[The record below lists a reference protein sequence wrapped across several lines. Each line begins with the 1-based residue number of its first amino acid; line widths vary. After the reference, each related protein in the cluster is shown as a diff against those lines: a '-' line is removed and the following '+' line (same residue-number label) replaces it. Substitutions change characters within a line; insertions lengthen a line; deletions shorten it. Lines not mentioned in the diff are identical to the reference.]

1 MKLIIKEK
9 YSKFPQ
15 RSLFGLLIF
24 EYIFIQKCIKINK
37 VVNLIDNFQILQIY
51 RIQKY
56 PSHIFDTKF
65 VCCVVW
71 IKYSYNYYS
80 IIYSQEYFAT
90 MVRKSLMLLYS
101 SLYLNILVRILNTI
115 DKGYADH
122 FSTLIYK
129 IYIIVTHISQ
139 FRYS

>member
-1 MKLIIKEK
+1 
-9 YSKFPQ
+9 
-15 RSLFGLLIF
+15 
-24 EYIFIQKCIKINK
+24 
-37 VVNLIDNFQILQIY
+37 
-51 RIQKY
+51 
-56 PSHIFDTKF
+56 
-65 VCCVVW
+65 
-71 IKYSYNYYS
+71 
-80 IIYSQEYFAT
+80 